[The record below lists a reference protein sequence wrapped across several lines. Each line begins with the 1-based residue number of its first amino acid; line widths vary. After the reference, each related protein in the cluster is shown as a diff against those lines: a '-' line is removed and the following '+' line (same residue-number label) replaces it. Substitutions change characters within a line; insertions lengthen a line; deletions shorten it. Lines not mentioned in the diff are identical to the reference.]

1 MSLRFWPDGIEGR
14 WGLTFSA
21 LFADVEFTYVEV
33 MAWWS
38 PWAWGFCFETSPGG
52 PALHGWWGQRY
63 RCWRLRK

>member
-38 PWAWGFCFETSPGG
+38 PWDWGFCFETSPGG